1 METKNE
7 TINSNSGA
15 SNDVNLFGNGNNDS
29 AIQKPKKRG
38 APTLAERAEKAR
50 KLAEITND
58 SNTVQQTNGQTK
70 TNNPLKD
77 LLSEYKTV
85 EASNIT
91 VLPNQ
96 QTAPIDA
103 SKEMVKNY
111 FTGALVLVL
120 VDALLPNLLLFVIK
134 KYKPKAKVK
143 IDDLQ
148 MTDDE
153 QKALEPLMDAVIQ
166 SYVGTMPPEQALI
179 MSLLMI
185 YGSKAVPFL
194 AD

>member
-1 METKNE
+1 METQNE
-7 TINSNSGA
+7 TINSNSSTDNNG
-15 SNDVNLFGNGNNDS
+15 NLFGNGVGDS
-29 AIQKPKKRG
+29 SIQKPKKRG

-50 KLAEITND
+50 KLAQVTND
-58 SNTVQQTNGQTK
+58 SNTIQQPNGQTEK
-70 TNNPLKD
+70 NNPLKD

-85 EASNIT
+85 DASNIT

-166 SYVGTMPPEQALI
+166 NYVGTMPPEQALI

>member
-1 METKNE
+1 METQNE
-7 TINSNSGA
+7 TIDNNSGP
-15 SNDVNLFGNGNNDS
+15 SGNGNLFGSGDNNS
-29 AIQKPKKRG
+29 AIKIPKKRG
-38 APTLAERAEKAR
+38 RPTKIEQAQKAS
-50 KLAEITND
+50 KNTNAVQE
-58 SNTVQQTNGQTK
+58 VQQTNGQTS
-70 TNNPLKD
+70 NSNALKD
-77 LLSEYKTV
+77 LLSEYKSV
-85 EASNIT
+85 EPSNIT

-96 QTAPIDA
+96 QTTPVDA
-103 SKEMVKNY
+103 SREMVKNY

-120 VDALLPNLLLFVIK
+120 VDALLPNFLLFIIK

-166 SYVGTMPPEQALI
+166 NYVGTMPPEQALI

>member
-1 METKNE
+1 
-7 TINSNSGA
+7 
-15 SNDVNLFGNGNNDS
+15 
-29 AIQKPKKRG
+29 
-38 APTLAERAEKAR
+38 
-50 KLAEITND
+50 
-58 SNTVQQTNGQTK
+58 
-70 TNNPLKD
+70 
-77 LLSEYKTV
+77 
-85 EASNIT
+85 
-91 VLPNQ
+91 
-96 QTAPIDA
+96 
-103 SKEMVKNY
+103 MVKNY